1 MTCLIKSL
9 GYVLVFI
16 VAFPSLLSG
25 CATSDATLRESGH
38 SETYIQGFHDG
49 RHSGMNEAGK
59 NLEHMV
65 KDTQK
70 FADNPDYRAGWHAGE
85 AEGIRM
91 QQKANSASGGYS
103 NDNLKKEIK
112 KSQPDANAI
121 GRDVMK
127 DVDPSTF
134 DSLYKKEW
142 V

>member
-1 MTCLIKSL
+1 MAYLIKSL
-9 GYVLVFI
+9 GCVYVFI
-16 VAFPSLLSG
+16 VAFFSLLSG

-38 SETYIQGFHDG
+38 NEAYIQGFHDG
-49 RHSGMNEAGK
+49 RHSGMNEAG
-59 NLEHMV
+59 NFLERMV

-91 QQKANSASGGYS
+91 QQEANSASGGYS
-103 NDNLKKEIK
+103 NDNVRKEIK
-112 KSQPDANAI
+112 KSQPNANAI

-134 DSLYKKEW
+134 DSHNKK
-142 V
+142 